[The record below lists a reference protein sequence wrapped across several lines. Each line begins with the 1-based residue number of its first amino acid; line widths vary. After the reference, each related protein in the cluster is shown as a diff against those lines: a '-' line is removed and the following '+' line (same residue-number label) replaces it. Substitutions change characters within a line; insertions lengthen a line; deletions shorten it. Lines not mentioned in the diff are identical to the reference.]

1 MKKSGRTLGC
11 ALAVL
16 VLLAGACSK
25 STTSSGPSSSA
36 PAASAPLTIDGTT
49 ATNKGT
55 QDLTGKTAFD
65 LDLNN
70 SGTQFYFQPT
80 VLKGAPGQKVTLT
93 LKNVGD
99 TKHNFTLDAQN
110 INQDVNTP
118 GSSATVTVTFPQS
131 GSVQFHCEYHQAIG
145 MVGELVT
152 S

>member
-16 VLLAGACSK
+16 ALLAGACSK